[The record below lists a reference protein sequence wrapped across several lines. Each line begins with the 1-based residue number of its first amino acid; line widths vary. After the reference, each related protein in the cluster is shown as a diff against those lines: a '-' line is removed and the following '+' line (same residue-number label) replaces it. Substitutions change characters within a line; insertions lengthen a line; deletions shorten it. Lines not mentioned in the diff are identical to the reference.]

1 MIRVSKQI
9 RQVTILHLRF
19 CPIQVKIQ
27 WCRAR
32 LLKVEFHT
40 RALTMEKGDEAL
52 SPAVSNLFFQGNE
65 NEIQKDVYPRSA
77 KEDDNH
83 SNVSGSTHDEDQ
95 KYWL

>member
-1 MIRVSKQI
+1 M
-9 RQVTILHLRF
+9 LHLGF

-27 WCRAR
+27 RAR

-40 RALTMEKGDEAL
+40 HALTMEKGDETL
-52 SPAVSNLFFQGNE
+52 SLAVSNLFFQGNE

-83 SNVSGSTHDEDQ
+83 SNVSGSTHNEDQ